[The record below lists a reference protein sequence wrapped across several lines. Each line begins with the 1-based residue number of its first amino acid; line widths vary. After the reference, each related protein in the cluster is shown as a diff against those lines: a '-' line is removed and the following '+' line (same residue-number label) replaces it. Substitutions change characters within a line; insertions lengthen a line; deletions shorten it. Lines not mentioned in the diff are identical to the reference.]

1 MDGDPDRTDLRADHL
16 APLSGHANLRPHD
29 ALRRRRSED
38 DDQLRPHAGDL
49 GVQPRAAGPHL
60 VRGGRLVDPALAAWV
75 PLEVLHHVRDVDQAP
90 VDAGL
95 GEGAVEQ
102 FAGRPNER
110 YPRQIL
116 LVPGLLADE
125 HQLGAARPCAE
136 YRLGRVTPQI
146 AGPAAGGRGT
156 QGAQGGAWRRGGY
169 GLHEGHVGPDAD
181 TVPSVPSEV

>member
-1 MDGDPDRTDLRADHL
+1 MTPTGPMSAATTSPCCCVTRTLGPTIPL
-16 APLSGHANLRPHD
+16 AAVAPSTTTSFGPNP
-29 ALRRRRSED
+29 
-38 DDQLRPHAGDL
+38 GDL
-49 GVQPRAAGPHL
+49 GVQPRAAGAGL
-60 VRGGRLVDPALAAWV
+60 VRRRGLVDAALAAWL
-75 PLEVLHHVRDVDQAP
+75 PLEVLHHVRDVHLPA
-90 VDAGL
+90 VDAGI
-95 GEGAVEQ
+95 GEGAVQER
-102 FAGRPNER
+102 AGRPDER

-136 YRLGRVTPQI
+136 YRLRRVTPQI